1 MGVLY
6 NRYMVRQESP
16 ITERLLNLYFIYLA
30 MSLTVY
36 GVELFDVSQKLHYF
50 NFSFYQALRNFI
62 SQRKKMA
69 GGQQW
74 KMSWKG
80 YLYVNEVSHKLVKK
94 SRKQEFLWCIK
105 INTVD
110 LHIRLIINY
119 FCGQIKRSHLIG
131 YTHMGRLSKGNTF

>member
-1 MGVLY
+1 
-6 NRYMVRQESP
+6 
-16 ITERLLNLYFIYLA
+16 

-80 YLYVNEVSHKLVKK
+80 YLYVNEVSHKLVKGRSPENK
-94 SRKQEFLWCIK
+94 SFYG
-105 INTVD
+105 V
-110 LHIRLIINY
+110 
-119 FCGQIKRSHLIG
+119 
-131 YTHMGRLSKGNTF
+131 

>member
-36 GVELFDVSQKLHYF
+36 GVELFDISQKLHYL
-50 NFSFYQALRNFI
+50 NFPFYQVLRNFI

-80 YLYVNEVSHKLVKK
+80 YLYVNKVSHKLVKEVQK
-94 SRKQEFLWCIK
+94 TGVSMVYKNKYCRFTYKTDNKLFLWANK
-105 INTVD
+105 KKSPYW
-110 LHIRLIINY
+110 LHA
-119 FCGQIKRSHLIG
+119 
-131 YTHMGRLSKGNTF
+131 